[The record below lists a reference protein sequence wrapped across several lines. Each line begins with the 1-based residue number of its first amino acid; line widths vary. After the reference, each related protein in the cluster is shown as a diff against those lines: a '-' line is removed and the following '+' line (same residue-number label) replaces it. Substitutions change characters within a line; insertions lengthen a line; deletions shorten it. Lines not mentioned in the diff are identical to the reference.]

1 MPEEASTFEAWRTFP
16 RPDPQRH
23 GRLSRGNAKAIY
35 LSGSALCGLMVSPW
49 RDSIYMPTPNYHVTL
64 PSGETR
70 GPLTLQEIKEQA
82 LEGKLPRESI
92 VRGELGTF
100 TVPEIVTIALGQP
113 ARAKSRTGEV
123 PVLEATQASTPRA
136 KRRSAGNA

>member
-1 MPEEASTFEAWRTFP
+1 
-16 RPDPQRH
+16 
-23 GRLSRGNAKAIY
+23 
-35 LSGSALCGLMVSPW
+35 
-49 RDSIYMPTPNYHVTL
+49 MPTPNYHVTL

-92 VRGELGTF
+92 VQGELGTF

-113 ARAKSRTGEV
+113 ARAKSRTDEV

-136 KRRSAGNA
+136 KRRSAGNG